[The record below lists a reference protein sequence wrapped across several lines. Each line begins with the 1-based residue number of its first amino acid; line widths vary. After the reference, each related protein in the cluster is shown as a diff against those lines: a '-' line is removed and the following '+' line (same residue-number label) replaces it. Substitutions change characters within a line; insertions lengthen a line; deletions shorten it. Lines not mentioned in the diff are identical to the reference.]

1 MGLGLAERG
10 GGLSFG
16 THRCPPRGPPSRR
29 RSPHPKSS
37 AGSQL
42 PAVLLQG
49 RDPPCVPPHPGSGR
63 CRTRASPPPA
73 PQSRPAL
80 RLDGTG
86 GAEGRGGRSPPA
98 GGQGAV
104 PGAGQGRDPPPNTPG
119 LRAWSRRSR
128 SAEPG
133 VGGSPRCRSSVPW
146 GRGCSGTHRTPH
158 PTAAPPSHQPAVC
171 ECESWL
177 RRAAQLRFV
186 VALGSAVLAVPVR
199 VVSPDP
205 PPTPDPPPRCFPLQD
220 PRLFVRSG
228 VRLPHSGP
236 TQRVGVA
243 FLHALLLQSESSRPP
258 PPRLGWEV
266 RWGGAVGATHGAV
279 GGDVQHCLFFTDLNL
294 PLPPQSHP
302 TPPVPPSPPSP
313 PSAPPAAPRV
323 GVCAVPH
330 RGPRGGSH
338 DHRAGEPRERIPNR
352 GGPRPNGVVWRGGGG
367 WGPRVSRHQR
377 PPPSS
382 LPPPRRHSRQSMY
395 RACSFHIAEKFQSV
409 LFFFNY

>member
-1 MGLGLAERG
+1 M
-10 GGLSFG
+10 
-16 THRCPPRGPPSRR
+16 
-29 RSPHPKSS
+29 
-37 AGSQL
+37 
-42 PAVLLQG
+42 
-49 RDPPCVPPHPGSGR
+49 
-63 CRTRASPPPA
+63 
-73 PQSRPAL
+73 
-80 RLDGTG
+80 
-86 GAEGRGGRSPPA
+86 
-98 GGQGAV
+98 

-205 PPTPDPPPRCFPLQD
+205 PRPPTPPPRCFPLQD

-258 PPRLGWEV
+258 PAPFGM
-266 RWGGAVGATHGAV
+266 GGPVG
-279 GGDVQHCLFFTDLNL
+279 
-294 PLPPQSHP
+294 
-302 TPPVPPSPPSP
+302 
-313 PSAPPAAPRV
+313 R
-323 GVCAVPH
+323 
-330 RGPRGGSH
+330 RGGSH
-338 DHRAGEPRERIPNR
+338 AWGGRR
-352 GGPRPNGVVWRGGGG
+352 GRPTLPFFHGLK
-367 WGPRVSRHQR
+367 
-377 PPPSS
+377 PPPPPIPSNPPRS
-382 LPPPRRHSRQSMY
+382 PLPPIPAVGASRSPSGRGLRCATSGSPWGFPRPPRR
-395 RACSFHIAEKFQSV
+395 RATGAHPQPGGTPTQ
-409 LFFFNY
+409 